1 MNSKSIKIN
10 NQSQQTHYIF
20 FSYCVIYIFILQL
33 PFRKPKKW
41 HAIFKENHKCLTNI
55 FIKAPLLGYT
65 PKMKFFRITIIYCL
79 YFYRTILI
87 LRACFKCHMH
97 RKHHKILSNIIM
109 YKTKWKHLFFFLL
122 KSFDV
127 KKFFLFIGIY
137 FTELSNFYLPGRKY
151 RANLGCPVF

>member
-1 MNSKSIKIN
+1 MNSKSIKIY

-33 PFRKPKKW
+33 PFRGPKKW
-41 HAIFKENHKCLTNI
+41 HAIFKGNYKCLTNI

-65 PKMKFFRITIIYCL
+65 PKMKYFRITIIYCL

-97 RKHHKILSNIIM
+97 RKYHKILSNIIM
-109 YKTKWKHLFFFLL
+109 YKTKWKHLSFLYIFSIFFFVLFFFSFFFFLRP
-122 KSFDV
+122 FDL
-127 KKFFLFIGIY
+127 KKFFSFSIL
-137 FTELSNFYLPGRKY
+137 
-151 RANLGCPVF
+151 